1 VVWYNTE
8 QAIEKE
14 EQRMTDWAEFSS
26 ELERLLRLITR
37 PIAYKRF
44 EKAAELERIP
54 KLRKFDRVFNFC
66 QLPSLVRREGWTI
79 GITRANLGERCARLN
94 GLAATT
100 EKAQQRE
107 AEAFARVSWFGTKE
121 DAMKQQAEYPL
132 IPPGE
137 AVVLSPLQFVSFEP
151 DVILVYG
158 NPAQMCLL
166 MNGIQFTDYEPLRF
180 SFIGEGACT
189 DSLARCYVTG
199 KPSLAIPCVGERS
212 FGSVTDDE
220 LIMALPPG
228 IVGHAIDGL
237 KGLHARGLRY
247 PIWFIGPECDQ
258 NTSISSPYR

>member
-1 VVWYNTE
+1 M
-8 QAIEKE
+8 AG
-14 EQRMTDWAEFSS
+14 WAESS
-26 ELERLLRLITR
+26 LELERLLHLTTR
-37 PIAYKRF
+37 PIAYKKL
-44 EKAAELERIP
+44 EKAAELEKIP
-54 KLRKFDRVFNFC
+54 RLRKFDRVFNFC

-79 GITRANLGERCARLN
+79 GITRSNLGERCARLS

-100 EKAQQRE
+100 EEAKQRE
-107 AEAFARVSWFGTKE
+107 AETFARVTWFGTKE

-158 NPAQMCLL
+158 NPAQMSLL
-166 MNGIQFTDYEPLRF
+166 MNGIQFTNYELLRF

-189 DSLARCYVTG
+189 DSLAKCYVTG
-199 KPSLAIPCVGERS
+199 KPSLAIPCTGERR

-220 LIMALPPG
+220 LVIALPPS
-228 IVGHAIDGL
+228 IIGHAIDGL
-237 KGLHARGLRY
+237 RGLHARGLRY

-258 NTSISSPYR
+258 NTSIASPYR